1 MCHLLRG
8 LSCAGLGA
16 APFTPEDLSLWEGS
30 GAELALFDR
39 WSVSVTILPG
49 ISAFVGADIV
59 AGIYALEMDR
69 KKNALLLDIGTNGEM
84 VLGNRER
91 MIGTGL

>member
-1 MCHLLRG
+1 MSSPARIILC
-8 LSCAGLGA
+8 GA
-16 APFTPEDLSLWEGS
+16 WSGAFTPEDLSLWEGS
-30 GAELALFDR
+30 DAELALSDR

-84 VLGNRER
+84 AAGER
-91 MIGTGL
+91 MDFL

>member
-1 MCHLLRG
+1 MIVGNTTMCHLLRG

-30 GAELALFDR
+30 DAELALSDR

-59 AGIYALEMDR
+59 AGIYADVYKRQIILC
-69 KKNALLLDIGTNGEM
+69 L
-84 VLGNRER
+84 
-91 MIGTGL
+91 